1 MTDTKRKRLGGLWKK
16 DLPTGKRLLE
26 GKFTVA
32 DLRSALDEVAGD
44 ATDVQITIWG
54 TAEEDKRTASS
65 PDASIYFTE
74 KWQKASSEIGTFQT
88 VKKDDIP
95 F

>member
-32 DLRSALDEVAGD
+32 DLRSAIDEVAGD

-74 KWQKASSEIGTFQT
+74 KWQKASSDSSPFQKVST
-88 VKKDDIP
+88 EDIP

>member
-1 MTDTKRKRLGGLWKK
+1 MSDTKRKRLGGLWKREI
-16 DLPTGKRLLE
+16 PTGKTLLE

-44 ATDVQITIWG
+44 LTDVQITVWFN
-54 TAEEDKRTASS
+54 AEEDKRTGAS
-65 PDASIYFTE
+65 PDASLYFSE
-74 KWQKASSEIGTFQT
+74 KWQKPSSEIGTFQT